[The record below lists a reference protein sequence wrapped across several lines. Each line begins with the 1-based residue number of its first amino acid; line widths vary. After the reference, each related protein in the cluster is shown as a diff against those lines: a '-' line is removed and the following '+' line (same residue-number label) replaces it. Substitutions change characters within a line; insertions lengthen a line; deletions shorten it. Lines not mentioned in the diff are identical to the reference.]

1 MSNVPNTTGIGIV
14 GGVERGEQRY
24 AAVAASQGHSFEF
37 HGGDMAGR
45 GSDSL
50 EALVDR
56 SDLVICVTDVNSHA
70 AVLGTRRLARARGRQ
85 CLLTR
90 RLGLSRFRALLAE
103 LGMPDAP
110 QPPAQGGS
118 AREESRVEVPDRD

>member
-1 MSNVPNTTGIGIV
+1 MHIGII

-24 AAVAASQGHSFEF
+24 AAAAATQGHSFEF

-50 EALVDR
+50 EALVER

-70 AVLGTRRLARARGRQ
+70 AVLGARRHARSLGRR
-85 CLLTR
+85 CVLTR
-90 RLGLSRFRALLAE
+90 RLGLSRFRSLLAE
-103 LGMPDAP
+103 IAEPSPG
-110 QPPAQGGS
+110 
-118 AREESRVEVPDRD
+118 

>member
-1 MSNVPNTTGIGIV
+1 MHIGIV

-24 AAVAASQGHSFEF
+24 AAAAASRGHSFEF

-50 EALVDR
+50 EALVER

-70 AVLGTRRLARARGRQ
+70 AVLGTRRLARTLGRQ

-103 LGMPDAP
+103 MADS
-110 QPPAQGGS
+110 AQV
-118 AREESRVEVPDRD
+118 A

>member
-1 MSNVPNTTGIGIV
+1 MHIGIV

-24 AAVAASQGHSFEF
+24 AAVAASRGHSFEF

-45 GSDSL
+45 GSASL
-50 EALVDR
+50 EALVER

-70 AVLGTRRLARARGRQ
+70 AVIGARRFARALGRR

-90 RLGLSRFRALLAE
+90 RLGLSRFRAF
-103 LGMPDAP
+103 LGEMALEEPRQVAAAP
-110 QPPAQGGS
+110 RLS
-118 AREESRVEVPDRD
+118 AGA

>member
-1 MSNVPNTTGIGIV
+1 MHIGIV

-50 EALVDR
+50 EALVER

-70 AVLGTRRLARARGRQ
+70 AVLGTRRLARARGRH

-103 LGMPDAP
+103 MADSRQFVAS
-110 QPPAQGGS
+110 PA
-118 AREESRVEVPDRD
+118 

>member
-1 MSNVPNTTGIGIV
+1 MHIGIV

-50 EALVDR
+50 EALVER

-103 LGMPDAP
+103 ITDSSQAVAS
-110 QPPAQGGS
+110 PA
-118 AREESRVEVPDRD
+118 